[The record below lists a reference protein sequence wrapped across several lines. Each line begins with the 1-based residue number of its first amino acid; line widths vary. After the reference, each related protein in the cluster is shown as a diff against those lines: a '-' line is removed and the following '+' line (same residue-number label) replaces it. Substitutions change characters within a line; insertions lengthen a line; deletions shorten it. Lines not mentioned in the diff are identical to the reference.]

1 MKLKYK
7 LFPHNNMPTKATHL
21 HAWPPA
27 SNPRKSFQNW
37 YWIANNFDVKEILFL
52 RNIQSKRPWILNEAL
67 TKFEEYCAI
76 TILFE
81 LFDSRVLRSSI
92 KPVESATWHK
102 RLLMISLF
110 GNKSSTFCV
119 SVINIFRYLRKNPS
133 LERAHNANHT
143 TNWNYIS
150 FSLLYTRYSPCA
162 LVLHF
167 YILLLLCCLF

>member
-1 MKLKYK
+1 
-7 LFPHNNMPTKATHL
+7 MPTKATHF

-52 RNIQSKRPWILNEAL
+52 RNIQSKAPEFWTRRLQSLKSIV
-67 TKFEEYCAI
+67 I
-76 TILFE
+76 E

-92 KPVESATWHK
+92 NPVESATWHK

-119 SVINIFRYLRKNPS
+119 RVINIFRYLRNNPS
-133 LERAHNANHT
+133 LERLHNANHT
-143 TNWNYIS
+143 TNSNYCS
-150 FSLLYTRYSPCA
+150 FSLLNTRYSPRA

-167 YILLLLCCLF
+167 YILLLLLCLFQFDRDLYMCTILHL